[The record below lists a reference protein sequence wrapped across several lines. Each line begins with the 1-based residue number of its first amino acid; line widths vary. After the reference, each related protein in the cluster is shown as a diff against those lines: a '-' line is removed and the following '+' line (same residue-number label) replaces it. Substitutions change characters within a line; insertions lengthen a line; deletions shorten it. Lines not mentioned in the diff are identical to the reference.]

1 MSVVVYPDFYAQV
14 PAIVVYDPLAELLG
28 AARDGR
34 IEYTYLDAVKLA
46 GHSCPTVAGAYLMCV
61 HGLRALY
68 GDALP
73 ERGGVQVAMAETQET
88 GVAGVIGSVV
98 TLLTG
103 AAGIGGFKGLAG
115 RYARRR
121 LLDFGVAGAGQLQL
135 TRGDTGV
142 TVRLNLN
149 LAQVPADPAMGPLL
163 QALLTGSASRDT
175 ASAFADLWQDRVR
188 RVLTEHFDD
197 PAVISSAIV
206 EAV

>member
-1 MSVVVYPDFYAQV
+1 MSVVAYPEFYAQV

-28 AARDGR
+28 AARGGC

-68 GDALP
+68 RDARP
-73 ERGGVQVAMAETQET
+73 ERGGLQVALAEAQDS
-88 GVAGVIGSVV
+88 GVAGVIGSIA

-103 AAGIGGFKGLAG
+103 ATGEGGFKGLAG
-115 RYARRR
+115 RHARRR
-121 LLDFGVAGAGQLQL
+121 LLDFGVAGAGLLRL

-142 TVRLNLN
+142 SVGLQLN

-163 QALLTGSASRDT
+163 QAVLSGRATGEMA
-175 ASAFADLWQDRVR
+175 AAFAELWQDRVR
-188 RVLTEHFDD
+188 RLLTEHFDD
-197 PAVISSAIV
+197 PAVIQLAT
-206 EAV
+206 A